1 MIKRRPQ
8 PDEYPSFGAGYI
20 AAVGDNDPIELL
32 KTNQVKSFELFSV
45 MDEAQANHT
54 YFPGKWTIRECLGH
68 MLDTERVF
76 SYRILC
82 LSRGETKELPGFDQD
97 VFAIN
102 AGYEKRT
109 MAEIATEFKL
119 IREANLH
126 MVTNLSDAQLER
138 RGIASGFPVSA
149 LGIVYLLAGH
159 EQHHLNI
166 LKERYL

>member
-8 PDEYPSFGAGYI
+8 HDEYPVFATGYV

-32 KTNQVKSFELFSV
+32 KTNQLKSYELFSP
-45 MDEAQANHT
+45 MTEAQANHT

-97 VFAIN
+97 VYAVN
-102 AGYEKRT
+102 AGYENRPI
-109 MAEIATEFKL
+109 AEIATEFKL

-126 MVTNLSDAQLER
+126 LVTNLSDAQFER
-138 RGIASGFPVSA
+138 RGIASGFPVSV
-149 LGIVYLLAGH
+149 LGLVTLLAGH